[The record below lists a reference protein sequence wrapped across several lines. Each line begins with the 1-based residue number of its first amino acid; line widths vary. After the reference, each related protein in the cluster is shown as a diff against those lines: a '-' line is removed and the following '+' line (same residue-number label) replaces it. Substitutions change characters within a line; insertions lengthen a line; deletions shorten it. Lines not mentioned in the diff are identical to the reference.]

1 MSKITLRCAIYT
13 RKSTEEGLEQ
23 EFNSLDAQR
32 EACAAFITSQLGQGW
47 KELSKLY
54 DDGGISGG
62 TMERPALL
70 DLLADIKAGKVDVVV
85 VYKIDRLTRS
95 LMDFAKIVE
104 VFDAHK
110 VSFVS
115 VTQQFNTLSSMG
127 RLTLNVLLSFAQF
140 EREVTA
146 ERIRDKVAASK
157 SKGMWM
163 GGPSPIGY
171 VVREKKLIIDP
182 EGAETVRQ
190 IYAQYAELGSVRK
203 LKDHLDRAG
212 LLTKRRIRK
221 DGTPSGGKTFGRGHL
236 QWILANPIYV
246 GLMTH
251 KGKIS
256 EGQHEAIIARDTWD
270 ATQLLLTNKAP
281 RERKA
286 TDDQLKVAN
295 QGNSKNSNR
304 ALLSG
309 ILYDET
315 GDRVTPSFA
324 NKAGVRYRYYVS
336 MRLLHEGKKDSS
348 GWRLPAKPLEEVVL
362 KELGLLLADQQR
374 LHAVFN
380 MGDMTIPALEKVA
393 AKAKLL
399 SVDLVSEDHAKA
411 HTVRHQI
418 IDRITLAPELL
429 TIALNR
435 QSFAALLD
443 LHLDDSTTEE
453 KTCNISVPF
462 ALKRRGNEAKLIIG
476 EHSEETNL
484 VDETLIKIISNAH
497 RWMQQLQSGAATTVV
512 EIAKAETLDD
522 GEISRVLPL
531 AFLAPDIVE
540 AILDGR
546 HPLNLTARDLKRLK
560 PMPTSWANQRQILGF
575 PAKI

>member
-1 MSKITLRCAIYT
+1 MSKIILRCGIYT

-32 EACAAFITSQLGQGW
+32 ESCAAFITSQVGQGW
-47 KELSKLY
+47 KELPKLY

-104 VFDAHK
+104 VFDTHK

-171 VVREKKLIIDP
+171 VVKEKKLVIDP
-182 EGAETVRQ
+182 IGAETVRK
-190 IYAQYAELGSVRK
+190 IYARYAEFDSVRK
-203 LKDHLDRAG
+203 LKEHLDRVG
-212 LLTKRRIRK
+212 FLSKQRIRK
-221 DGTPSGGKTFGRGHL
+221 DGTPSGGKPFGRGHL
-236 QWILANPIYV
+236 QWILTNPIYA

-256 EGQHEAIIARDTWD
+256 EGQHEAIIARDIWD
-270 ATQLLLTNKAP
+270 ATQLLMTNKAP
-281 RERKA
+281 RERKNCNAEVHIKNA
-286 TDDQLKVAN
+286 T
-295 QGNSKNSNR
+295 GT

-315 GDRVTPSFA
+315 GDRVSPSFA

-348 GWRLPAKPLEEVVL
+348 GWRLPAKRLEDGVL

-380 MGDMTIPALEKVA
+380 MGDMTIPVLKKIES
-393 AKAKLL
+393 KAKLL
-399 SVDLVSEDHAKA
+399 SVDLANENCTKA
-411 HTVRHQI
+411 HAILHQV
-418 IDRITLAPELL
+418 IDRITLVPGLL
-429 TIALNR
+429 TITLNR
-435 QSFAALLD
+435 KNVAALLD
-443 LHLDDSTTEE
+443 AQVGNNDPDE
-453 KTCNISVPF
+453 KDYALIVPF
-462 ALKRRGNEAKLIIG
+462 SLKRRGNEAKLIIG
-476 EHSEETNL
+476 EQAEEPNL
-484 VDETLIKIISNAH
+484 VDETLIKIISNAY
-497 RWMQQLQSGAATTVV
+497 RWMHQLQSGAAATVV
-512 EIAKAETLDD
+512 EIAKAEALDD
-522 GEISRVLPL
+522 GEVSRVLLL

-540 AILDGR
+540 AILGGR
-546 HPLNLTARDLKRLK
+546 QPLNLTARDLKRLK
-560 PMPTSWANQRQILGF
+560 PLPTSWANQRQILGF

>member
-32 EACAAFITSQLGQGW
+32 EACAAFITSQVGQGW
-47 KELSKLY
+47 KELPKLY

-62 TMERPALL
+62 TMERPALFS
-70 DLLADIKAGKVDVVV
+70 LLADIKGGKVDVVV

-163 GGPSPIGY
+163 GGPTPIGY
-171 VVREKKLIIDP
+171 IVKEKKLIIDP
-182 EGAETVRQ
+182 ISAETVRQ
-190 IYAQYAELGSVRK
+190 IYAKYAEFGSVRK
-203 LKDHLDRAG
+203 LKEHLDSIG
-212 LLTKRRIRK
+212 LLSKHRIRK
-221 DGTPSGGKTFGRGHL
+221 DGTPSGGKSFGRGHL
-236 QWILANPIYV
+236 QWILANPIYA

-256 EGQHEAIIARDTWD
+256 NGQHEAIIAHDMWD
-270 ATQLLLTNKAP
+270 ATQLLMTNKAP
-281 RERKA
+281 RERKDHN
-286 TDDQLKVAN
+286 TNPNPNINKT
-295 QGNSKNSNR
+295 NSA

-315 GDRVTPSFA
+315 GDRVSPSFA
-324 NKAGVRYRYYVS
+324 NKTGIRYRYYVS
-336 MRLLHEGKKDSS
+336 MRLLHQGKKDSS
-348 GWRLPAKPLEEVVL
+348 GWRLPAKRLEDVVL

-380 MGDMTIPALEKVA
+380 IVELTIPALEKITA
-393 AKAKLL
+393 NAKLM
-399 SVDLVSEDHAKA
+399 SVDLANDNHTKA
-411 HTVRHQI
+411 YTILHQV
-418 IDRITLAPELL
+418 IDRISIAPGLL
-429 TIALNR
+429 TIAVNR
-435 QSFAALLD
+435 KNFAVLLD
-443 LHLDDSTTEE
+443 VQLNDSDLEQ
-453 KTCNISVPF
+453 KSYALIVPF
-462 ALKRRGNEAKLIIG
+462 SLKRRGNEAKLIIG
-476 EHSEETNL
+476 DRAEQPTFT
-484 VDETLIKIISNAH
+484 DDALIKIISNAH
-497 RWMQQLQSGAATTVV
+497 RWMQQLQSGAAATVV
-512 EIAKAETLDD
+512 EIAIAETLDD

-540 AILDGR
+540 AILEGR
-546 HPLNLTARDLKRLK
+546 QPLNLTARDLKRLK
-560 PMPTSWANQRQILGF
+560 PLPTSWANQRQVLGF

>member
-32 EACAAFITSQLGQGW
+32 EASAAFIVSQVGQGW
-47 KELSKLY
+47 KELSKHY

-104 VFDAHK
+104 VFDTHK

-163 GGPSPIGY
+163 GGPTPIGY
-171 VVREKKLIIDP
+171 IVIDKKLIIDP
-182 EGAETVRQ
+182 DGAATVKQ
-190 IYAQYAELGSVRK
+190 IYTQYIVLGSVRK
-203 LKDHLDRAG
+203 LKEHLDRYG
-212 LLTKRRIRK
+212 FLTKHRIRK
-221 DGTPSGGKTFGRGHL
+221 DGSPSGGTPFGRGHL
-236 QWILANPIYV
+236 HWILTNPIYT
-246 GLMTH
+246 GLIKH

-256 EGQHEAIIARDTWD
+256 EGQHEAIIARDLWEE
-270 ATQLLLTNKAP
+270 TQLLMLNKAP
-281 RERKA
+281 RERK
-286 TDDQLKVAN
+286 
-295 QGNSKNSNR
+295 NSNETLKTTQQNN

-309 ILYDET
+309 ILYVESI
-315 GDRVTPSFA
+315 DRMSPSFA
-324 NKAGVRYRYYVS
+324 NKNGIRYRYYVS
-336 MRLLHEGKKDSS
+336 KRLLHEGKKDSS
-348 GWRLPAKPLEEVVL
+348 GWRLPAKPLEELVVN
-362 KELGLLLADQQR
+362 ELCDLLNDNHR
-374 LHAVFN
+374 LHLVFN
-380 MGDMTIPALEKVA
+380 ICDMNIATLEKIA
-393 AKAKLL
+393 SKTQEL
-399 SVDLVSEDHAKA
+399 SIDLKSNDQTIA
-411 HTVRHQI
+411 HLTVHKI
-418 IDRITLAPELL
+418 IDRITVAPDLL
-429 TIALNR
+429 TITINR
-435 QSFAALLD
+435 KNFATILGV
-443 LHLDDSTTEE
+443 HFHEDSLE
-453 KTCNISVPF
+453 KTTYDLSIPF
-462 ALKRRGNEAKLIIG
+462 TLKRRGNEAKLIIG
-476 EHSEETNL
+476 DRVEGPTHAYEALTK
-484 VDETLIKIISNAH
+484 TICNAH
-497 RWMQQLQSGAATTVV
+497 RWMQQLQSGAAATVA
-512 EIAKAETLDD
+512 EIAKSEALDD

-540 AILDGR
+540 SILDGR
-546 HPLNLTARDLKRLK
+546 QPLNLTNRNLKRLK
-560 PMPTSWANQRQILGF
+560 PLPTSWAHQRHALGF

>member
-32 EACAAFITSQLGQGW
+32 EACAAFITSQVGQGW
-47 KELSKLY
+47 KELPKLY

-62 TMERPALL
+62 TMDRSALL
-70 DLLADIKAGKVDVVV
+70 DLLAVIKAGKVDVVV

-163 GGPSPIGY
+163 GGPTPIGY
-171 VVREKKLIIDP
+171 IVKVKKLIIDP
-182 EGAETVRQ
+182 DGAETVRH
-190 IYAQYAELGSVRK
+190 IYERYTEHGSIRK
-203 LKDHLDRAG
+203 LKEHLDRVG
-212 LLTKRRIRK
+212 LLTKHRIRK
-221 DGTPSGGKTFGRGHL
+221 DGTPSGGKSFGRGHL
-236 QWILANPIYV
+236 QWILTNPIYA

-256 EGQHEAIIARDTWD
+256 EGQHEAIIARDMWE
-270 ATQLLLTNKAP
+270 ATQLLMSNRAP
-281 RERKA
+281 RNRKDRNA
-286 TDDQLKVAN
+286 DAN
-295 QGNSKNSNR
+295 PNIKNTTNT

-315 GDRVTPSFA
+315 GDRVTPSHA
-324 NKAGVRYRYYVS
+324 NKAGIRYRYYVS
-336 MRLLHEGKKDSS
+336 MHLLHEGKKDSS
-348 GWRLPAKPLEEVVL
+348 GWRLPAKPLEDVVL
-362 KELGLLLADQQR
+362 KELELQLRDQQH

-380 MGDMTIPALEKVA
+380 MADMTIPALEKIT

-399 SVDLVSEDHAKA
+399 SVDLANDNHTKA
-411 HTVRHQI
+411 YATLHHVI
-418 IDRITLAPELL
+418 ERITIAPGLL
-429 TIALNR
+429 TIAVNQKNFATLLGVQLN
-435 QSFAALLD
+435 
-443 LHLDDSTTEE
+443 DSNLEE
-453 KTCNISVPF
+453 KIHNVSVPF
-462 ALKRRGNEAKLIIG
+462 SLKRRGNEAKLIIG
-476 EHSEETNL
+476 DHAEEPIL
-484 VDETLIKIISNAH
+484 VDEALIKTISNAH
-497 RWMQQLQSGAATTVV
+497 RWMQQLQSGAASTVV
-512 EIAKAETLDD
+512 EIAKAEALDD
-522 GEISRVLPL
+522 GEVSRVLPL

-540 AILDGR
+540 AILEGR
-546 HPLNLTARDLKRLK
+546 QPLNLTARDLKRLK
-560 PMPTSWANQRQILGF
+560 PLPISWAKQREVLGF
-575 PAKI
+575 PVKI